1 MLKENHLVVNEY
13 CEVYSGG
20 GILDVQLNLEMDMAI
35 GDELDKLLSDDRLL
49 KEDWEGIEKV
59 IGDALPTDEKEKRK
73 FVSKEIRHNYGHTV
87 PNMFREW
94 YEPDYEEIVRA
105 TAEKLKLNIKAHHS
119 VGDIEDKILSEVI
132 DMAKANIIKEYGQA
146 EWDKIVKQVEQD
158 IDDMIA
164 KGDLSS
170 TVIET
175 LKKARGAGV
184 VAMLIAGNLAG
195 FALYAVLNQTF
206 FAIARFVGLR
216 IGVAV
221 AGPMI
226 GGTVAFL
233 LGPAG
238 WLFAGLLLVFDLGN
252 TSWKKTIPAV
262 VVVASYRRKFGLV

>member
-1 MLKENHLVVNEY
+1 
-13 CEVYSGG
+13 
-20 GILDVQLNLEMDMAI
+20 MAI
-35 GDELDKLLSDDRLL
+35 GDELDKLLADEGLL

-59 IGDALPTDEKEKRK
+59 LGEAFPAESNERRK
-73 FVSKEIRHNYGHTV
+73 FVSKEIRHNYGHSVT
-87 PNMFREW
+87 NLFREW
-94 YEPDYEEIVRA
+94 YEPDYAEIVRA
-105 TAEKLKLNIKAHHS
+105 TAEKLKINIKDHHTVS
-119 VGDIEDKILSEVI
+119 EIEDRILAEVV
-132 DMAKANIIKEYGQA
+132 DQAKENIIKEYGQA
-146 EWDKIVKQVEQD
+146 EWDKIVKQVELD
-158 IDDMIA
+158 IDEMIS
-164 KGDLSS
+164 KGGLSS
-170 TVIET
+170 SVIES

-184 VAMLIAGNLAG
+184 MAMLISGNLAG

-262 VVVASYRRKFGLV
+262 VVVASYRRKLGLA

>member
-1 MLKENHLVVNEY
+1 
-13 CEVYSGG
+13 
-20 GILDVQLNLEMDMAI
+20 MAI
-35 GDELDKLLSDDRLL
+35 DDELDKLLDDDRFLN
-49 KEDWEGIEKV
+49 EEWGGIEKV
-59 IGDALPTDEKEKRK
+59 LGEFLPADIGERRK
-73 FVSKEIRHNYGHTV
+73 FVNQEIRHNYGHTV
-87 PNMFREW
+87 ANVFRGL

-105 TAEKLKLNIKAHHS
+105 TAEKLKLNIKTHHTVS
-119 VGDIEDKILSEVI
+119 DIEDRILSEVV
-132 DMAKANIIKEYGQA
+132 DLAKANIIKESGQEA
-146 EWDKIVKQVEQD
+146 WDNIVKQVEQD

-170 TVIET
+170 AVIDT
-175 LKKARGAGV
+175 LKKGRGAGI

-216 IGVAV
+216 VGVAV
-221 AGPMI
+221 AGPII